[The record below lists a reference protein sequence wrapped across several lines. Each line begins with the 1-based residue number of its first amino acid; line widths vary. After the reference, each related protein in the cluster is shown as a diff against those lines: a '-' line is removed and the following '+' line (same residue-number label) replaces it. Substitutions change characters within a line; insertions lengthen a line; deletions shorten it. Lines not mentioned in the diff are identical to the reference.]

1 MLWNPETVVSFVLH
15 SMNKLIGQSFTIHPL
30 ATTLNLTL
38 NRNLSGQP
46 TGPPPVAAAPK
57 RKADPVPAK
66 ESPKKKS
73 RPSVIE
79 SQPKKTGGKTL
90 PKKSIPAP
98 VASGKVKSAEII
110 ESSEDEDEEEEEDD
124 FAALLGAE
132 MAKGEDEDEDDEP
145 AASGAGAEGEV
156 GLGVDYDDDSE
167 SGEEE
172 DDDEL

>member
-1 MLWNPETVVSFVLH
+1 MRGTLEPRDCCKLPAFSLWY
-15 SMNKLIGQSFTIHPL
+15 KLIGQSFTIHPL
-30 ATTLNLTL
+30 PTTHNLTL

-46 TGPPPVAAAPK
+46 SAPPPVAAAPK
-57 RKADPVPAK
+57 RKADPIPAK

-73 RPSVIE
+73 RPSIVE
-79 SQPKKTGGKTL
+79 SLPKKTGGKTL

-132 MAKGEDEDEDDEP
+132 MAKGEDEDEDEGS
-145 AASGAGAEGEV
+145 AAPGIGGEV
-156 GLGVDYDDDSE
+156 GLSYDDDSE